1 MNKQIQRI
9 AMVVVVMVVILL
21 ANSTYV
27 QVFKA
32 NDLKTDSRNTRV
44 LLDEYSRQRGLI
56 TAGSTVIANSVPTSD
71 RYKFLRVYPTRG
83 AAAFAPVTGY
93 FSYQFASE
101 RIEKQEDSILNGSDD
116 RLFGQRFLDM
126 FSGRDPR
133 GGNVVTTI
141 NPKLQQVA
149 YNQMRS
155 GCDGGCRGAVVAIEP
170 TTGRIL
176 ALVSAPSYDP
186 NLLASHDQNVR
197 ESAWTRWN
205 NPNSVNQPM
214 LNRAID
220 QRYPPG
226 STFKVVTTAGALR
239 EGVTTDIRLTA
250 APSLQLPDSPEPL
263 TNYAGETCP
272 GSSGGTVT
280 LTQAFQY
287 SCNTAFGDLSLHKM
301 KNGTAMLTDT
311 ATRFGMNQPQP
322 GIPIPVRATSET
334 GDIPGPATLAQASI
348 GQASVVMSPLENAI
362 IAATVANGGVR
373 MQPYL
378 VEKLQASD
386 LRTLYTTQPTTIN
399 EPITSTAAATLT
411 QLMIASEQ
419 HTLGSG
425 GPVSIASKTG
435 TAEHCEEAS
444 CAGQTP
450 YSWYIAFGPSANA
463 KIAVAVIVENG
474 QLGNASTGGA
484 IAAPIGR
491 AVINALV
498 GGGNG

>member
-1 MNKQIQRI
+1 MNKQIQRL
-9 AMVVVVMVVILL
+9 AMVVVVMAVILIGN
-21 ANSTYV
+21 ATYV

-32 NDLKTDSRNTRV
+32 DTLKNDSRNSRV
-44 LLDEYSRQRGLI
+44 LIDEYSRQRGLI
-56 TAGSTVIANSVPTSD
+56 TAGSMVIANSVATND
-71 RYKFLRVYPTRG
+71 RFKFLRVYPNRS

-101 RIEKQEDSILNGSDD
+101 RIEKNQDPILNGSDD

-149 YNQMRS
+149 YNALRN
-155 GCDGGCRGAVVAIEP
+155 GCDGGCRGSVVAIEP
-170 TTGRIL
+170 STGRIL
-176 ALVSAPSYDP
+176 ALASAPSYDP
-186 NLLASHDQNVR
+186 NMLASHDQNVR

-205 NPNSVNQPM
+205 NSNDQPM

-226 STFKVVTTAGALR
+226 STFKVVTTAAALR
-239 EGVTTDIRLTA
+239 AGIHTDIRLTA
-250 APSLQLPDSPEPL
+250 SPTLQLPDSPEPM

-272 GSSGGTVT
+272 DSSGGTVS

-287 SCNTAFGDLSLHKM
+287 SCNTAFADLTIHKM
-301 KNGTAMLTDT
+301 SN
-311 ATRFGMNQPQP
+311 ATSALIDMATKFGMNQSQP
-322 GIPIPVRATSET
+322 GIPIPVRATSQT
-334 GDIPGPATLAQASI
+334 GDIPGLATLGQASI
-348 GQASVVMSPLENAI
+348 GQASVVMSPLQNAI

-378 VEKLQASD
+378 VEKLQAPD

-399 EPITSTAAATLT
+399 EPITSTEAATLT
-411 QLMIASEQ
+411 QLMIDSEQ
-419 HTLGSG
+419 HTAGSG
-425 GPVSIASKTG
+425 GSIPIASKTG
-435 TAEHCEEAS
+435 TAEHCEAAS